1 MEFDCVI
8 CGSPMDAPRSMLG
21 CTMFCD
27 DCYSKPELIDWYRD
41 QQRKKM
47 EALNANPA

>member
-8 CGSPMDAPRSMLG
+8 CGSPMSAPRSMLG

-27 DCYSKPELIDWYRD
+27 TCEETPGLIDWYRD
-41 QQRKKM
+41 QQHKKM
-47 EALNANPA
+47 EALNAKPA